1 MYNRRIKACISLR
14 YQDILLI
21 IEITASIRSMLEHHS
36 AIDQNQ
42 IILVNFNQWDSSSVS
57 LMIYCFTKTTAWKDW
72 LDIQQGVFLQ
82 IAEIVQSAGA
92 NFAFPSTTLYA
103 GSGGD
108 AQDPIGMLKP
118 S

>member
-1 MYNRRIKACISLR
+1 MYNRRIKTRISLR
-14 YQDILLI
+14 YQDIPLI
-21 IEITASIRSMLEHHS
+21 SEITASIRSMLEHHS

-42 IILVNFNQWDSSSVS
+42 IILVNFNQWDSSSVN
-57 LMIYCFTKTTAWKDW
+57 LMIYCFTKTTVWKDW

-92 NFAFPSTTLYA
+92 DFALPSTTLYA
-103 GSGGD
+103 GSSGD
-108 AQDPIGMLKP
+108 AQDPIRMLKP

>member
-1 MYNRRIKACISLR
+1 MYNRRIKASISLR
-14 YQDILLI
+14 YQDIPLI
-21 IEITASIRSMLEHHS
+21 GEITTSIRSMLEHHP

-42 IILVNFNQWDSSSVS
+42 IILVNFNQWDSSSVN
-57 LMIYCFTKTTAWKDW
+57 LMIYCFTKTTVWKDW

-92 NFAFPSTTLYA
+92 DFAFPSTTLYA

-108 AQDPIGMLKP
+108 AQDPIRMLKP